1 MTDHVTQ
8 YEQNRQRL
16 IEGHA
21 YDPAHEHDAC
31 GVGLV
36 VSLDGKPKREIVEM
50 GIAALKNVWHR
61 GAVDADGK
69 TGDGAGIR
77 LDVPQD
83 FFREHVSRTGHNP
96 TDDRICVGQIFLPRT
111 DFNAQEAGRTIVERE
126 ILRLGF
132 YIYGWRQPPVDVS
145 VIGQKAKDTRP
156 AIEQIMFRDAQ
167 GRTPEDLERALYVC
181 RRRIERGAREAA
193 IPASISARSATN
205 R

>member
-1 MTDHVTQ
+1 MSDYVKQ
-8 YEQNRQRL
+8 YQANRQKL
-16 IEGHA
+16 IDGHA
-21 YDPAHEHDAC
+21 YNPEDEKDAC

-36 VSLDGKPKREIVEM
+36 VSLDGKPKREIVAM

-83 FFREHVSRTGHNP
+83 FFREHVSRTGHTP

-111 DFNAQEAGRTIVERE
+111 DFTAQEAGRTIVERE
-126 ILRLGF
+126 VLQSGF

-156 AIEQIMFRDAQ
+156 AIEQIMFRDAR
-167 GRTPEDLERALYVC
+167 GRSTEDMERELYIC
-181 RRRIERGAREAA
+181 RRRIERR
-193 IPASISARSATN
+193 ASERRASRPSMSAR
-205 R
+205 